1 MSVKDIKKANLP
13 IDPRSAILL
22 LFIAN
27 VVGFMQDSLLVEFAA
42 FTALTILLV
51 YCGCGRQGLK
61 WGMIFGL
68 VLVLQYHIFP
78 IAPPFVAASFAVLL
92 VYIRKMLPC
101 LMIGT
106 IIVRKI
112 HMRYL
117 LLALRKW
124 RVPQKLIIP
133 LSVTLRYFPAIKEEI
148 THIRDAMKL
157 RRINGIAKIECLVV
171 PLIISAAGT
180 AEELAAAAVT
190 RGIDNPV
197 KKTSAVDIRFS
208 FIDYI
213 SLAVGVLLIGAAF
226 CL

>member
-1 MSVKDIKKANLP
+1 MSVKDIKKTNLP

-27 VVGFMQDSLLVEFAA
+27 VVGFMQDSLLVEFAT

-51 YCGCGRQGLK
+51 YCGCVRQGLK
-61 WGMIFGL
+61 WGLIFGL
-68 VLVLQYHIFP
+68 VLALQYHIFL
-78 IAPPFVAASFAVLL
+78 IVPPFVAASFTVLF

-148 THIRDAMKL
+148 MHIRDAMKL
-157 RRINGIAKIECLVV
+157 RRINGIERFECLVV
-171 PLIISAAGT
+171 PLIVSAAGT

-208 FIDYI
+208 PIDYI
-213 SLAVGVLLIGAAF
+213 SLAAGVLLVGAAF